1 MQRWKFLLMYEGT
14 DFKGWQKQP
23 DERTVQGELEHALET
38 LYQQSVVT
46 MGQGRTDAG
55 VHAEGQVAHADLPE
69 KFDAKRILHAMKG
82 LLPSDMAMVEAE
94 VISADFHARFDAL
107 SRQYRY
113 QITCGKNP
121 LLRRMAWN
129 VESGI
134 DFSLLEKCASDILG
148 KHDFINFCIPP
159 DEPEMTTLSEIF
171 RSEWN
176 RKNGLLIYRIEGNR
190 FLRHL
195 VRRLVGTMVHV
206 GIGKISYERF
216 CEMLN
221 GEESDVKGHTAPAK
235 GLILE
240 TVQFKDDE
248 LNYG

>member
-1 MQRWKFLLMYEGT
+1 MYEGT
-14 DFKGWQKQP
+14 EFKGWQKQP
-23 DERTVQGELEHALET
+23 DERTVQGELENALET
-38 LYQQSVVT
+38 LYQQPVLT
-46 MGQGRTDAG
+46 MGQGRTDSG
-55 VHAEGQVAHADLPE
+55 VHAEGQIAHADLPE
-69 KFDAKRILHAMKG
+69 KFDSNRILHAMKG
-82 LLPSDMAMVEAE
+82 LLPKDMVMVDAE
-94 VISADFHARFDAL
+94 VVSDDFHARFHAT

-113 QITCGKNP
+113 QISQGRNP

-129 VESGI
+129 VESDI

-176 RKNGLLIYRIEGNR
+176 QKNGLLIYRIEGNR

-206 GIGKISYERF
+206 GIGKISCDRF
-216 CEMLN
+216 LEMLH
-221 GEESDVKGHTAPAK
+221 GEASNVKGHAAPAK

-240 TVQFKDDE
+240 TVQFERSEPND
-248 LNYG
+248 G